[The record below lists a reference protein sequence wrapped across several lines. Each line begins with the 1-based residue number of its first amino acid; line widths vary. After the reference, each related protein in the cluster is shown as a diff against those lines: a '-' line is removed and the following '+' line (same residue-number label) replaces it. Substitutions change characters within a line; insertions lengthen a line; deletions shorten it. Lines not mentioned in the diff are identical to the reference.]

1 MKLHLKIAVLSP
13 YIEAAT
19 AGPSY
24 PNVFYNCEHFI
35 SNWRVI
41 KYDIDKKKRVF
52 QTLLLRTLNVMSLKT
67 TLGGDDWNVAL
78 MDWPPSWNDLLLVI
92 IVLFLP
98 DPFKIMHDFVY
109 GIRTFSL
116 HNFSDI

>member
-24 PNVFYNCEHFI
+24 PNVFYNCAHFI

-41 KYDIDKKKRVF
+41 KYDIDKKKSISNTTF
-52 QTLLLRTLNVMSLKT
+52 TYFECNVTQNYIRWRWLKCST
-67 TLGGDDWNVAL
+67 HGLATFMKWFVVSN
-78 MDWPPSWNDLLLVI
+78 NCVI
-92 IVLFLP
+92 STRSF
-98 DPFKIMHDFVY
+98 
-109 GIRTFSL
+109 
-116 HNFSDI
+116 